1 MEASISL
8 LFFVLHTP
16 TIMKF
21 IDEVKI
27 FVSSGHGGRGCVSFR
42 REKYIPRG
50 GPNGGDGGK
59 GGDVIFVADSQLSTL
74 LDLRYQQQYKA
85 EDGEHGMGRD
95 KHGKDAEDLI
105 VRVPVGTVIRD
116 FETGEDLYDLTH
128 DGERFVAA
136 KGGIGGKG
144 NAFFKSATHQA
155 PKFAQPGMPGE
166 ENWLKLEL
174 KLLADVGLIGF
185 PNAGKST
192 IISKISA
199 SKPKIADYPFTTLTP
214 NLGVV
219 RVRENQNFVVADIPG
234 IIEGAHEGHGLGLK
248 FLKHVERT
256 RLLLHVLDPSD
267 FTNRDMI
274 NDYEVLNKELK
285 LYSSS
290 LARRPQVIVINKM
303 DLTEAPEKLRK
314 FEAYLKRKRKKARL
328 FSVSAATGKGIKELI
343 DYTFDTLTELKAK

>member
-1 MEASISL
+1 MC
-8 LFFVLHTP
+8 
-16 TIMKF
+16 
-21 IDEVKI
+21 
-27 FVSSGHGGRGCVSFR
+27 SS
-42 REKYIPRG
+42 
-50 GPNGGDGGK
+50 
-59 GGDVIFVADSQLSTL
+59 
-74 LDLRYQQQYKA
+74 DL
-85 EDGEHGMGRD
+85 
-95 KHGKDAEDLI
+95 
-105 VRVPVGTVIRD
+105 
-116 FETGEDLYDLTH
+116 
-128 DGERFVAA
+128 
-136 KGGIGGKG
+136 
-144 NAFFKSATHQA
+144 
-155 PKFAQPGMPGE
+155 GMPGE

-285 LYSSS
+285 LYSAS
-290 LARRPQVIVINKM
+290 LARRPQVIVVNKM

-343 DYTFDTLTELKAK
+343 DYTFDMLTELKAK